1 MGRDALTTHI
11 DSMHDETIEAL
22 RRLAVVLMKH
32 PEDVQELQLYGEL
45 ADHLSDILNDL
56 DL

>member
-1 MGRDALTTHI
+1 
-11 DSMHDETIEAL
+11 MHDETIEAL

-45 ADHLSDILNDL
+45 PDHLSDILNDL